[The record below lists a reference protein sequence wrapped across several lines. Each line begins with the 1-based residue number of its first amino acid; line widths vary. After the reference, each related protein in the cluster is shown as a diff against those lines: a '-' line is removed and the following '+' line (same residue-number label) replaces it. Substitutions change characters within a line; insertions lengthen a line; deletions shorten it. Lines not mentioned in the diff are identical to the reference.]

1 MISILAQ
8 ERLLGAALGS
18 VFAAAVVYEQRNM
31 IYNSISE
38 SQSLISPQS
47 QVREP
52 FVKTKSR
59 LDLGHLWNKAVDQTL
74 GPVIESLSS
83 RGW

>member
-8 ERLLGAALGS
+8 ERLLGASLGS
-18 VFAAAVVYEQRNM
+18 VFAAAVVYEQSNS
-31 IYNSISE
+31 IYNSFSGR
-38 SQSLISPQS
+38 QSLIPPQS

-52 FVKTKSR
+52 IVKKKTH